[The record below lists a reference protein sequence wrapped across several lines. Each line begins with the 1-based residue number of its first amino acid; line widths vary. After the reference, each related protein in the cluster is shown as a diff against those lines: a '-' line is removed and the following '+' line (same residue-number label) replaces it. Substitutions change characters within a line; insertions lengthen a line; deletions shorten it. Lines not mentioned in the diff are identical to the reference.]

1 MLMVVSQS
9 LGKSRALIELAR
21 QLSLTVSYFSKV
33 ETLDRLMVGRSR
45 RFVVL
50 GEDDV
55 SNDVVDALVRANR
68 HARFGLVVCG
78 VPENLRRTG
87 RSWAVNTICAYPIVE
102 WVERVPAEVTLS
114 AALRKCR
121 RRMLKLGKGELQ
133 KALINREFFLQYQ
146 PRVERGSS
154 GEWLAREAE
163 ALIRWRHPDHGLLGP
178 LDFLPEAETFD
189 LIGPITEFVIFEAA
203 GQIQRWRERDLQMKV
218 SVNLASSQLNNPGL
232 ADLYARIVKKQGLE
246 CSHFTL
252 EITEREIAN
261 SSAKHVLVV
270 KELREKG
277 FRVSLDDFAVAASSL
292 ATFEQLP
299 LDEIKIHATAL
310 KRAQQNP
317 VALKVLAAVT
327 GLAHNLGISVCAEG
341 IEDQA
346 TFEFLKTI
354 GFDKMQGYL
363 ISEAVMPDIIRKVY
377 RGEAR
382 SPVRVAWGGSR
393 AASPS
398 AEYLP
403 IG

>member
-21 QLSLTVSYFSKV
+21 QLSLTVSYFSNV
-33 ETLDRLMVGRSR
+33 ETLDRLMGGRSR

-50 GEDDV
+50 GEADV

-78 VPENLRRTG
+78 MPENLRRSG
-87 RSWAVNTICAYPIVE
+87 RSWAEKTLCTCPIIE
-102 WVERVPAEVTLS
+102 WVDRVPAAGALGT
-114 AALRKCR
+114 ALRRCR
-121 RRMLKLGKGELQ
+121 RRMLKLGKGDLE
-133 KALINREFFLQYQ
+133 KALTRREFFLQYQ
-146 PRVERGSS
+146 PKVERGNS

-163 ALIRWRHPDHGLLGP
+163 ALIRWRHPEHGLLGP
-178 LDFLPEAETFD
+178 LDFLPEAEAFD
-189 LIGPITEFVIFEAA
+189 LMGPITDFVIFEAA

-218 SVNLASSQLNNPGL
+218 SINLASSQLNNASL

-246 CSHFTL
+246 CGDFTL
-252 EITEREIAN
+252 EISERDIAN
-261 SSAKHVLVV
+261 SLAPHLMVV
-270 KELREKG
+270 RELREKG
-277 FRVSLDDFAVAASSL
+277 FRVSLVDFAVAASSL
-292 ATFEQLP
+292 ATFEQLS
-299 LDEIKIHATAL
+299 LDEIKIHAAAL
-310 KRAQQNP
+310 KRAQHNP
-317 VALKVLAAVT
+317 VTLKVLAAVT

-377 RGEAR
+377 RREAR
-382 SPVRVAWGGSR
+382 SWVR
-393 AASPS
+393 AA
-398 AEYLP
+398 
-403 IG
+403 

>member
-21 QLSLTVSYFSKV
+21 QLSLTASYFSNV

-55 SNDVVDALVRANR
+55 SNDVVDSLVRANR

-78 VPENLRRTG
+78 MPENLQRSG
-87 RSWAVNTICAYPIVE
+87 RSWAVKTLSAYPIIE
-102 WVERVPAEVTLS
+102 WVDRVPAAGALGT
-114 AALRKCR
+114 ALRRCR
-121 RRMLKLGKGELQ
+121 RRMLKLGKGELE
-133 KALINREFFLQYQ
+133 KALIKREFFLKYQ
-146 PRVERGSS
+146 PKLERCNS
-154 GEWLAREAE
+154 GEWQAREAE
-163 ALIRWRHPDHGLLGP
+163 ALIRWRHPEHGLLGP
-178 LDFLPEAETFD
+178 LDFLPEAETFE
-189 LIGPITEFVIFEAA
+189 LMGPITDFVIFEAA

-218 SVNLASSQLNNPGL
+218 SINLASSQLNKPGL

-246 CSHFTL
+246 CSDFTL

-270 KELREKG
+270 NELRKKG
-277 FRVSLDDFAVAASSL
+277 FRISLDDFAVAASSL

-299 LDEIKIHATAL
+299 LDEIKIHAAAL

-317 VALKVLAAVT
+317 IAVKVLAAVT

-346 TFEFLKTI
+346 TCEFLKTI

-363 ISEAVMPDIIRKVY
+363 VSEAVMPDIIRKVY
-377 RGEAR
+377 RSKAK
-382 SPVRVAWGGSR
+382 SPVRVA
-393 AASPS
+393 
-398 AEYLP
+398 
-403 IG
+403 